1 MTAGALAPGDAGWN
15 SYVEPALRIEQAD
28 AVEWYDS
35 ADVVVVGFGGAGVC
49 AALEA
54 KSRGVDVLAIDR
66 FSGGGATAVSG
77 GVCYAGG
84 TKVQKE
90 AGIEDSAEE
99 LYKYLK
105 VETQGVVKDE
115 TLRKFCSESSGNLD
129 WLASHGVRFGGPVY
143 EKKTVYPPEGYY
155 LYYSGNEQLSS
166 YAAVAKP
173 APRGHR
179 TIGKGIFCG
188 AYLFAAL
195 RESAQRAGVRLLPHS
210 PVVRLVHDR
219 AGAVVGVEVNHLPPD
234 SAAFRKH
241 EKGYR
246 RFQSFLR
253 FSTSKGAAAIK
264 QFEALEKSAG
274 QRKLIRARRGVILST
289 GSFAFNRDMVRHYVP
304 GYGGAMPAASAG
316 CDGSGMRLGQTSG
329 GALGQ
334 MHVVSAWRWISPPLS
349 FLDGIIVDKSGRRF
363 VEEDSYS
370 GRLGEKIGE
379 HRDHTAYLVIDRRSY
394 INAWKEVSP
403 LSSRFLF
410 EGVPIL
416 RTLMLNC
423 RKGKTLKDVAAHYN
437 LPADTLERT
446 AEEYNAG
453 ARRGVDSIGKTK
465 TYLRALGPGPYYI
478 VDISTGNPITICSG
492 IPMGGL
498 RVNETT
504 GNVIRADGSDIP
516 GLYAAGRNAVGIPSH
531 FYVSGTSIADCV
543 FAGRRAGA
551 NAAAATRT
559 GNSTTPAVARVSAA
573 SS

>member
-1 MTAGALAPGDAGWN
+1 MSIGAAAPGDAGWH
-15 SYVEPALRIEQAD
+15 SYVEAALRIQAAD
-28 AVEWYDS
+28 AAKWSDS

-66 FSGGGATAVSG
+66 FSGGGATSVSG
-77 GVCYAGG
+77 GVYYGGG

-90 AGIEDSAEE
+90 AGVEDSAEE

-105 VETQGVVKDE
+105 METQGVVKDK
-115 TLRKFCSESSGNLD
+115 TLRKFCSESGSNLD

-143 EKKTVYPPEGYY
+143 EKKTVYPPDGYY
-155 LYYSGNEQLSS
+155 LYYSGNEQLAS
-166 YAAVAKP
+166 YSAVAKP

-179 TIGKGIFCG
+179 TLGKGIFCG
-188 AYLFAAL
+188 AYFFSAL
-195 RESAQRAGVRLLPHS
+195 RESAQRSGVRLLPHS
-210 PVVRLVHDR
+210 PVTRLVLDR
-219 AGAVVGVEVNHLPPD
+219 SGAVVGVEVNHLPPE

-241 EKGYR
+241 EQGYK
-246 RFQSFLR
+246 RFQKFLR
-253 FSTSKGAAAIK
+253 FSTAQGVAAIK
-264 QFEALEKSAG
+264 QYEMLEKTAG
-274 QRKLIRARRGVILST
+274 QRRLIRARRGVILST

-304 GYGGAMPAASAG
+304 GYAGAMPAASAG
-316 CDGSGMRLGQTSG
+316 CDGSGMRLGQTAG
-329 GALGQ
+329 GEIAQ

-394 INAWKEVSP
+394 VAAWREASP
-403 LSSRFLF
+403 LRSRFLF
-410 EGVPIL
+410 EGLPIV

-423 RKGKTLKDVAAHYN
+423 KKGKTLRDLAAHYN

-453 ARRGVDSIGKTK
+453 VRRGVDSIGKTK
-465 TYLRALGPGPYYI
+465 SYLRALGPGPYYI
-478 VDISTGNPITICSG
+478 VDISTGNPITVCSG

-498 RVNETT
+498 QVNEAT

-543 FAGRRAGA
+543 FAGRRAA
-551 NAAAATRT
+551 AHATAAAGTATAAAV
-559 GNSTTPAVARVSAA
+559 TPLSAA
-573 SS
+573 SG